1 MNDPGN
7 QGLSMSENARVSGQL
22 TPTPQTLELT
32 LAEALAHYEADR
44 LAEAQTRLRRVL
56 AIDPEHTDAMH
67 LLGLVANRQGQYE
80 TATELIMAAITR
92 KPQALYYFNLGNVM
106 QSNNRPAAAAEC
118 FRQAIAMQPDHVDA
132 HNNLGNAL
140 RALKKHEAAMQ
151 SFCNAINLAPEHAQ
165 AYNNLANTL
174 MELDELDAAIEAYRS
189 AIALRPD
196 FAEPHSNLLFALN
209 YLASTTPQQYL
220 DEALR
225 FAAQIRTRAKPWKDW
240 LVDDVPRTGRPLRV
254 GIVSGD
260 LKRHPVGY
268 FIESVVAELDPTRI
282 ELIAYP
288 TRTLEDDL
296 TARIKPCFSAW
307 TSIAGMSD
315 EAAAQHIRNDRIDV
329 LLDGAGH
336 TIYNRLP
343 LFAWKP
349 APVQVSWPG
358 FFACTGLDTIDYVL
372 GDRHVLPVEEE
383 SHFIEKP
390 WRLPDSYL
398 CFTPPQDDAQVSPLP
413 MLTND
418 HVTFGYF
425 GQLAKM
431 TDQVVALWAR
441 LLHAVPNAKLF
452 LKAEQLDTAHVRETT
467 LRRFAAHRI
476 DASRLILEGR
486 SPRAEY
492 LAAYNR
498 VDIALSPFPYPG
510 GTTTAEALWMGVP
523 VLCRRGDRFL
533 SHICE
538 SFLHSAGLDTWI
550 ATDDEDYLARAI
562 AFAADRAGLAALRAG
577 LREQVVASPLCDAPR
592 FARNLEAALHD
603 MWAQHVTAVQEVA
616 E

>member
-1 MNDPGN
+1 
-7 QGLSMSENARVSGQL
+7 
-22 TPTPQTLELT
+22 
-32 LAEALAHYEADR
+32 
-44 LAEAQTRLRRVL
+44 
-56 AIDPEHTDAMH
+56 
-67 LLGLVANRQGQYE
+67 
-80 TATELIMAAITR
+80 MAAITR

-118 FRQAIAMQPDHVDA
+118 FRQAIAMQPDYVDA
-132 HNNLGNAL
+132 HNNLGTVL
-140 RALKKHEAAMQ
+140 RLLKKHEAAVQ

-174 MELDELDAAIEAYRS
+174 MELGELDAAIEAYRS

-196 FAEPHSNLLFALN
+196 FAEPRSNLLFALN
-209 YLASTTPQQYL
+209 YLPGTTSQQYL
-220 DEALR
+220 DEVLR
-225 FAAQIRTRAKPWKDW
+225 FAAQICTQAKPWKDW
-240 LVDDVPRTGRPLRV
+240 LVEHAPRTARPLRV

-260 LKRHPVGY
+260 LKKHPVGY
-268 FIESVVAELDPTRI
+268 FLESVVAELDPSRI

-288 TRTLEDDL
+288 TRALEDEL
-296 TARIKPCFSAW
+296 TARIKPRFSAW
-307 TSIAGMSD
+307 TNLAGMSD
-315 EAAAQHIRNDRIDV
+315 EAAAQRIRNDRIDV
-329 LLDGAGH
+329 LLDGSGH

-358 FFACTGLDTIDYVL
+358 FFASTGLQTIDYVL

-383 SHFIEKP
+383 SHFVEKP

-398 CFTPPQDDAQVSPLP
+398 CFTPPQDDAKVDPLP
-413 MLTND
+413 MLANGY
-418 HVTFGYF
+418 VTYGCF
-425 GQLAKM
+425 GQLTKI
-431 TDQVVALWAR
+431 TDHVVALWAR
-441 LLHAVPNAKLF
+441 LLHAVPHSRLF
-452 LKAEQLDTAHVRETT
+452 LKAEQLGTAHVYETT

-492 LAAYNR
+492 LDAYNR

-538 SFLHSAGLDTWI
+538 SFLHSAGLETWI
-550 ATDDEDYLARAI
+550 AADDEDYLARAI
-562 AFAADRAGLAALRAG
+562 AFAVDPESLGALRAG
-577 LREQVVASPLCDAPR
+577 LREQSVASPLCDAPR
-592 FARNLEAALHD
+592 FARNLEAALHG
-603 MWAQHVTAVQEVA
+603 MWAQHLTAVMEVA

>member
-1 MNDPGN
+1 MNDSGN
-7 QGLSMSENARVSGQL
+7 QGMSVSESARASGQL

-32 LAEALAHYEADR
+32 LAEALAHYHADR
-44 LAEAQTRLRRVL
+44 LAEAETLYRRVL
-56 AIDPEHTDAMH
+56 ALDPEHTDAMH

-80 TATELIMAAITR
+80 TASELIMAAITR
-92 KPQALYYFNLGNVM
+92 KPLALYYFNLGNVM
-106 QSNNRPAAAAEC
+106 QGNNRPAAAAEC
-118 FRQAIAMQPDHVDA
+118 FRQAIAMQPDYIEA

-140 RALKKHEAAMQ
+140 RALKKHEAAVQ
-151 SFCNAINLAPEHAQ
+151 SFCHAINLEPEHAQ

-174 MELDELDAAIEAYRS
+174 MELGELDAAIEAYRS

-196 FAEPHSNLLFALN
+196 FAGPRSNLLFALN
-209 YLASTTPQQYL
+209 YLPGTTSQQYL

-225 FAAQIRTRAKPWKDW
+225 FAGQICTQAKSWKDW
-240 LVDDVPRTGRPLRV
+240 LVEHAPRTASPLRV

-260 LKRHPVGY
+260 LKKHPVGY
-268 FIESVVAELDPTRI
+268 FLESVVAELDPSRI

-288 TRTLEDDL
+288 TRALEDEL
-296 TARIKPCFSAW
+296 TARIKPRFSAW
-307 TSIAGMSD
+307 TNLAGMSD
-315 EAAAQHIRNDRIDV
+315 EAAAQRIRNDRIDV
-329 LLDGAGH
+329 LLDGSGH
-336 TIYNRLP
+336 TIYNRLS

-358 FFACTGLDTIDYVL
+358 FFASTGLQTIDYVL

-383 SHFIEKP
+383 SHFVEKP

-398 CFTPPQDDAQVSPLP
+398 CFTPPQDDAKVGPLP
-413 MLTND
+413 MLANGY
-418 HVTFGYF
+418 VTYGCF
-425 GQLAKM
+425 GQLTKI
-431 TDQVVALWAR
+431 TDHVVALWAR
-441 LLHAVPNAKLF
+441 LLHAVPHSRLF
-452 LKAEQLDTAHVRETT
+452 LKAEQLDTARVHETT
-467 LRRFAAHRI
+467 LLRFAAHRI

-486 SPRAEY
+486 SPRAGY

-538 SFLHSAGLDTWI
+538 SFLHSAGLETWI
-550 ATDDEDYLARAI
+550 AAGDEDYLARGI
-562 AFAADRAGLAALRAG
+562 AFAADPESLGALRAG
-577 LREQVVASPLCDAPR
+577 LREQSVASPLCDAPR
-592 FARNLEAALHD
+592 FARNLEAALHG
-603 MWAQHVTAVQEVA
+603 MWAQHLTAVMEVA